1 MFDIS
6 VIDVDNQKD
15 NIIIKKSVN
24 LDKNLDCFL
33 MISSSDK
40 NLAENL
46 LNIALESIIDKI
58 SKEETYNDFWIALE
72 NINSFL
78 KNWRSSWEQEDDE
91 VDMSISVL
99 NENNLMFS
107 NIWRSTVYLI
117 NKDSEIIEL
126 TERNENKKSFLFFL
140 SQTES
145 WQIEKS

>member
-58 SKEETYNDFWIALE
+58 SKEETYNDF
-72 NINSFL
+72 
-78 KNWRSSWEQEDDE
+78 
-91 VDMSISVL
+91 
-99 NENNLMFS
+99 
-107 NIWRSTVYLI
+107 
-117 NKDSEIIEL
+117 
-126 TERNENKKSFLFFL
+126 
-140 SQTES
+140 
-145 WQIEKS
+145 